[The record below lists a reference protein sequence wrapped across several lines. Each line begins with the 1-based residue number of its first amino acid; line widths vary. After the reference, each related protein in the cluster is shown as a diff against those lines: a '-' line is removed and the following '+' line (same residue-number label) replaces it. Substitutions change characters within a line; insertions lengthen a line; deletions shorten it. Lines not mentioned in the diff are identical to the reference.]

1 MTGRILFTGF
11 RGTRNASGLLAE
23 QLSGDCCLLTN
34 SFAGLERDIEAISR
48 EAFDY
53 AVMFGV
59 DRELAGTVRLERVAD
74 KDGVRYASSLDLET
88 IAASI
93 RAAGLGA
100 VKLSLVF
107 PILFFSL
114 SFFALITEKGFL
126 IFPCYFWISAF
137 KRVYLN
143 FYPLPFAS
151 LLSTAIAK
159 ASSDSYFAFLHFFF
173 LGMVLIPVSSTMS

>member
-1 MTGRILFTGF
+1 MMTGRILFTGF

-100 VKLSLVF
+100 V
-107 PILFFSL
+107 
-114 SFFALITEKGFL
+114 
-126 IFPCYFWISAF
+126 ISVNPTSWLCNDAYWHMLRKF
-137 KRVYLN
+137 DGRAV
-143 FYPLPFAS
+143 
-151 LLSTAIAK
+151 
-159 ASSDSYFAFLHFFF
+159 FLHIPTIRNMDEAFFW
-173 LGMVLIPVSSTMS
+173 GIRQAIPPASG